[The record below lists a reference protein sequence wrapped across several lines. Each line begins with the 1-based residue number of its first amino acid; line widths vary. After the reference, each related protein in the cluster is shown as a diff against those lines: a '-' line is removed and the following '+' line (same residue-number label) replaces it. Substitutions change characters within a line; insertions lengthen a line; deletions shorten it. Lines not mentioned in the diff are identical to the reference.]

1 MNPQQMER
9 SPTPLAFHL
18 LPGGPGQVMPPLSAS
33 VGNNDTYGFGFG

>member
-18 LPGGPGQVMPPLSAS
+18 PGNPGPVMPPLSAS